1 MAVPPMAKALRERGA
16 CFVEIAMVENG
27 EDDRA
32 YLQCKYPNQVGE
44 PNFSDIRSTNSR
56 HQ

>member
-1 MAVPPMAKALRERGA
+1 MAKALRERGA